1 MSKKEHKQSPL
12 QRIQNVMKYL
22 YLRGGNSERVN
33 EIYRK
38 IISAKYDKS
47 NR

>member
-1 MSKKEHKQSPL
+1 
-12 QRIQNVMKYL
+12 MKYL

-38 IISAKYDKS
+38 IITQRYDKS